1 MKCRWLPPLRHAFFS
16 ILLVE
21 GSLRVARSRRDEGNE
36 RYDFSLRRH
45 LPDALRMFEAASRAL
60 QQANTDLLAG
70 SLPNRDDAFALGHW
84 RARGH
89 LH

>member
-1 MKCRWLPPLRHAFFS
+1 MRHAFFP

-36 RYDFSLRRH
+36 RYDFSLRHH
-45 LPDALRMFEAASRAL
+45 LPDAPRMFKATSRAL
-60 QQANTDLLAG
+60 QQASADLLAG
-70 SLPNRDDAFALGHW
+70 SPPNRDDAFVLRHW
-84 RARGH
+84 RARGY